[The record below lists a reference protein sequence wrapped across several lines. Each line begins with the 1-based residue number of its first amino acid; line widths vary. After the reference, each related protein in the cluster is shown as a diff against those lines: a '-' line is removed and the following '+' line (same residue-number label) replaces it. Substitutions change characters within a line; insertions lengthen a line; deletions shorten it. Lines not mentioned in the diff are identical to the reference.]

1 MEALKSSEPVP
12 FVPAS
17 TAVVATVTTVAIAT
31 VSVSVALE
39 FLKLASALIIL
50 VRNRFLVTARLEGVQ
65 ESRYCAS
72 FDGGLAPVGA
82 AL

>member
-12 FVPAS
+12 SVPAS
-17 TAVVATVTTVAIAT
+17 TAVVATVTTVAIAN

-39 FLKLASALIIL
+39 FLKLESALIIL
-50 VRNRFLVTARLEGVQ
+50 VRNRFLVTARLEGAQ

-72 FDGGLAPVGA
+72 FDGGLAPVEA